1 MTEQSAPPTE
11 QSLRRLRWQTALAGA
26 LTFAIPFTL
35 FVLLN
40 YFASETVVRRS
51 LVLYVA
57 PFLVLG
63 VLLAIILWR
72 YTMNLIAHLA
82 RELTHAALVARQR
95 ENERDRAVQQLA
107 RRLEEERELARE
119 KSEFQSKLAEYEKY
133 AALSQLALG
142 AAHEINNPLLGLLSH
157 LELERKHARSDDL
170 REEIDQCIEGTRRIA
185 AALRGLVNY
194 ARPGVPKLAP
204 VILSHLVEEALAFL
218 QHHPLFRHIELEAQ
232 VAPDVP
238 AITADSNQL
247 SQMLMNLLLNA
258 AEAMPYS
265 GGRIVIGAR
274 PLPADE
280 QVEIWVEDNGR
291 GITPDVLPHVFE
303 PFFTTKK
310 GKGTGLGL
318 SITQAYLRNHGGDVR
333 IQSTPL
339 RGTRVEITLP
349 VTPQQQSQP
358 FASPA
363 EVIG

>member
-1 MTEQSAPPTE
+1 
-11 QSLRRLRWQTALAGA
+11 
-26 LTFAIPFTL
+26 
-35 FVLLN
+35 
-40 YFASETVVRRS
+40 
-51 LVLYVA
+51 
-57 PFLVLG
+57 
-63 VLLAIILWR
+63 
-72 YTMNLIAHLA
+72 MNLIARLA
-82 RELTHAALVARQR
+82 HDLTHAALVARQR

-157 LELERKHARSDDL
+157 LELERKHARNDEL
-170 REEIDQCIEGTRRIA
+170 REEIDQCIEGARRIA

-194 ARPGVPKLAP
+194 ARPGAPRLAP

-218 QHHPLFRHIELEAQ
+218 HHHPLFRNIELEAQ
-232 VAPDVP
+232 IAPDVP

-274 PLPADE
+274 RLEPDG
-280 QVEIWVEDNGR
+280 QIEIWVEDNGR

-318 SITQAYLRNHGGDVR
+318 SITQAYLRNHGGDIRLESV
-333 IQSTPL
+333 PL

-349 VTPQQQSQP
+349 VTPQ
-358 FASPA
+358 SPA
-363 EVIG
+363 LAPALAPPVEVIG

>member
-26 LTFAIPFTL
+26 ITFAIPFGL
-35 FVLLN
+35 FLLLDHL
-40 YFASETVVRRS
+40 AGEAEVRRS
-51 LVLYVA
+51 LLLYVA

-63 VLLAIILWR
+63 VLLAIILWK
-72 YTMNLIAHLA
+72 YTMNLIARLA
-82 RELTHAALVARQR
+82 HDLTQVALVARQR

-119 KSEFQSKLAEYEKY
+119 KAEFQSKLAEYEKY

-142 AAHEINNPLLGLLSH
+142 AAHEINNPLLGILSH
-157 LELERKHARSDDL
+157 LEMERKHARNDEL
-170 REEIDQCIEGTRRIA
+170 REETDQCIEGARRIA

-194 ARPGVPKLAP
+194 ARPGAPKFSQ
-204 VILSHLVEEALAFL
+204 VILSHLVEETFAFL
-218 QHHPLFRHIELEAQ
+218 HHHPLFRHIELEAHID
-232 VAPDVP
+232 PDVP
-238 AITADSNQL
+238 ALTADATQL

-274 PLPADE
+274 NLDGSG

-291 GITPDVLPHVFE
+291 GIAPDVLPHVFE

-333 IQSTPL
+333 IHSAPL
-339 RGTRVEITLP
+339 HGTRVELILP
-349 VTPQQQSQP
+349 VFSQSQP
-358 FASPA
+358 VAPPA